1 MDIPISHFNQE
12 MIVRY
17 LLGELPEKQ
26 QVEIED
32 QAFQDQ
38 RYLQN
43 ILAVENDLIDEY
55 VRGEIPL
62 NKRQKFESHFLA
74 SAERRRKVEFARA
87 LSTVASE
94 SEVFESVPPVSSDAP
109 RFLLNPLRAFIQSL
123 NPAAAFSVAAAA
135 LILVFG
141 ASWLIRDGL
150 RQRSQLSQLRAEQQA
165 QKAQQRQLQEQ
176 IANERS
182 HNEELA
188 AEVEQLRKREAPLSL
203 PREDQSSVKP
213 APTTVALMLLPG
225 LSRGSNQ
232 RPKLVIRQA
241 AQTARLQVVVD
252 PQDDYPRFL
261 AELRTQRGQRVWG
274 QENLSAR
281 ATRIGHTIVLNVPAK
296 VFGSGQY
303 ELSLKGTTAAGII
316 EDVGYYYF
324 EVSKQ

>member
-1 MDIPISHFNQE
+1 MDIPISPSNQE
-12 MIVRY
+12 LIVRY

-38 RYLQN
+38 QYLQN

-87 LSTVASE
+87 LCSVVSE
-94 SEVFESVPPVSSDAP
+94 NEAAEVVRPISGHTPIVRQNP
-109 RFLLNPLRAFIQSL
+109 FLAFIRSL
-123 NPAAAFSVAAAA
+123 SPAAAFSFATAA
-135 LILVFG
+135 LLVVTG
-141 ASWLIRDGL
+141 ATWLIRDGIML
-150 RQRSQLSQLRAEQQA
+150 RSQLSQLRAEQQSQEA
-165 QKAQQRQLQEQ
+165 QRQQLQEQ

-182 HNEELA
+182 RNEELA
-188 AEVEQLRKREAPLSL
+188 AEVEHQRKQEVPAGL
-203 PREDQSSVKP
+203 PREEQPSVKR

-232 RPKLVIRQA
+232 RPKFVIPQA

-261 AELRTQRGQRVWG
+261 VELRTQRGQRVWG
-274 QENLSAR
+274 KENLSAR
-281 ATRIGHTIVLNVPAK
+281 ATGRGRTIVLNVPAK
-296 VFGSGQY
+296 VFAVGQY